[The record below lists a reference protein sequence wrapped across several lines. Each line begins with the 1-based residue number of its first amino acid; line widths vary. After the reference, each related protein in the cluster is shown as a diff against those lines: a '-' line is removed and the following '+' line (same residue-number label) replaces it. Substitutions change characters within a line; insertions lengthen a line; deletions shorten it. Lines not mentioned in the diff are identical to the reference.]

1 MKAAQKSAEQAITDR
16 SRDGVHTHD
25 MTGGWRVVV
34 AKHGDHHAT
43 WYYHINDDE
52 RIGVALEREAHRR
65 LAVWKHAEMI
75 GVDGKEGG

>member
-65 LAVWKHAEMI
+65 LAAQHAELL